1 MTVSV
6 ESTRNAIAGRAGL
19 ALAVA
24 TLATLAAAGCSSSGP
39 GDCSVTDTCPNIAPT
54 ATITAPAAGS
64 SAVTGASVTFSGSA
78 SDPDD
83 GALTGSA
90 LVWTSNLD
98 GPIGTGATFAR
109 SDLSGGSHSIVLTA
123 TDADGAIGADT
134 VSLTIMGA
142 GTGTASITS
151 PVNQSGGAPRT
162 VTVGTAIT
170 FTATA
175 SDPEDGPLSGA
186 SLVWTSNVDGQI
198 GTGTSFS
205 VSSLSDGLHTVTLT
219 ATDSDSNE
227 VKAVILVVVKPAN
240 APGFQ
245 IHIRQSQGV
254 TLSTAQRDAIDA
266 AVAKLET
273 IITGDVPD
281 IPTSTFPT
289 IATCAGASV
298 PPMQESVD
306 DVIIYLEF
314 VPIDGAGN
322 VVGSAGP
329 CFARSGTALS
339 LVGGMRFDTAD
350 LNSLETVGLLE
361 DILLHEM
368 MHVLGFGIFWES
380 PNDYLEQ
387 PSNPNSP
394 GYNEAMTD
402 THFTG
407 PAALSAFT
415 ALGGGSYTGG
425 NVVPVENDTAN
436 FSEGSLDGHW
446 RESVFDQE
454 IMTPAANLPSNPLSR
469 LTVAQFQDLGYT
481 VNLNAAD
488 PYMKTFSVVLPGSAP
503 QGAARGPVVD
513 LSNDIWKGPIY
524 SLDESGTTRRIR

>member
-6 ESTRNAIAGRAGL
+6 ESLWGAVAGRAGRTL
-19 ALAVA
+19 A
-24 TLATLAAAGCSSSGP
+24 LATLAVAGCSSGGG
-39 GDCSVTDTCPNIAPT
+39 GDCSITDTCPNN
-54 ATITAPAAGS
+54 APAATIASPADGA
-64 SAVTGASVTFSGSA
+64 SAATGESVTFSGTA
-78 SDPDD
+78 NDPDD
-83 GALTGSA
+83 GALTGAA

-98 GPIGTGATFAR
+98 GPIGTGATFSR
-109 SDLSGGSHSIVLTA
+109 NDLSGGSHLIALTA
-123 TDADGAIGADT
+123 TDDDGAIGADT

-142 GTGTASITS
+142 GTGVVTITAPTA
-151 PVNQSGGAPRT
+151 QSNGAPRT
-162 VTVGTAIT
+162 VTVGTAVT

-175 SDPEDGPLSGA
+175 TDPEEGA
-186 SLVWTSNVDGQI
+186 LTGAALVWSSNVDGQI
-198 GTGTSFS
+198 DTGTSFS
-205 VSSLSDGLHTVTLT
+205 TSSLSAGLHTVTLT
-219 ATDSDSNE
+219 ATDSDFNE
-227 VKAVILVVVKPAN
+227 VKAVVLVIVKPAN
-240 APGFQ
+240 APGYQ

-289 IATCAGASV
+289 IGTCAGASV

-314 VPIDGAGN
+314 VPIDGPGN

-329 CFARSGTALS
+329 CFARNGTALS

-361 DILLHEM
+361 DILVHEM

-387 PSNPNSP
+387 PSNPNAS
-394 GYNEAMTD
+394 GYNAAMTD

-407 PAALSAFT
+407 PAANSAFT
-415 ALGGGSYTGG
+415 AMGGGSYTGG
-425 NVVPVENDTAN
+425 NVVPVENDTTN

-446 RESVFDQE
+446 RESVFDEE
-454 IMTPAANLPSNPLSR
+454 IMTPAANFPSNPLSR

-488 PYMKTFSVVLPGSAP
+488 PYVQIFSVVLPGFEP
-503 QGAARGPVVD
+503 HGAARGPVVD
-513 LSNDIWKGPIY
+513 LSNDVWKGPIY
-524 SLDESGTTRRIR
+524 SLDSSGTTRRIR